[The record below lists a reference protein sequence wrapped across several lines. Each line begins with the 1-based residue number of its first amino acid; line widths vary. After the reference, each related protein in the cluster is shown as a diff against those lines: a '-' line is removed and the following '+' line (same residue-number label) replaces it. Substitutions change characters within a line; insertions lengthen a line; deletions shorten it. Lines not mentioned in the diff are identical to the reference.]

1 MKKLTLILLLI
12 ASTLVVNAQ
21 KRNGKE
27 KIEAARIAMITKK
40 LGLSPDQAE
49 KFWPLYNEYKEK
61 RKDIRKEFNNK
72 RKDFDASNA
81 SEEQRKSMLKLGHN
95 FKQRQL
101 DLERKYSDRLLNVI
115 SSKQALQLRRSEEQF
130 RQMLLKK
137 LQERRDMQGERMKDR
152 ENMRKKREEMMNR
165 KRRNG

>member
-1 MKKLTLILLLI
+1 MKNLILIFFLI

-27 KIEAARIAMITKK
+27 QIEAARIAMISKK
-40 LGLSPDQAE
+40 IGLTPKQAE
-49 KFWPLYNEYKEK
+49 KFWPMYNEYRAK
-61 RKDIRKEFNNK
+61 RQEIRKEFNNK

-81 SEEQRKSMLKLGHN
+81 SEEQRKSMLKLGHS

-101 DLERKYSDRLLNVI
+101 DLEKKYSDRLLNVI
-115 SSKQALQLRRSEEQF
+115 NSKQALQLRRSEEQF
-130 RQMLLKK
+130 RKMLLKK

-152 ENMRKKREEMMNR
+152 ENMRKKREEMMNK

>member
-1 MKKLTLILLLI
+1 MKKLILIFFLI

-27 KIEAARIAMITKK
+27 QIEAARIAMISKK
-40 LGLSPDQAE
+40 LGLTPKQAE
-49 KFWPLYNEYKEK
+49 KFWPMYNEYRSQRQE
-61 RKDIRKEFNNK
+61 IRKEFNNK
-72 RKDFDASNA
+72 RKHFDASNA
-81 SEEQRKSMLKLGHN
+81 SEEQRKSMLKLGYS

-101 DLERKYSDRLLNVI
+101 DLEKKYADRLLQVI
-115 SSKQALQLRRSEEQF
+115 NSKQALQLRRSEEQF
-130 RQMLLKK
+130 RKMLLKK
-137 LQERRDMQGERMKDR
+137 LQERREMQGERIRDR

>member
-1 MKKLTLILLLI
+1 MKNLILIFFLI

-27 KIEAARIAMITKK
+27 QIEAARIAMISKK
-40 LGLSPDQAE
+40 LGLTPKQAE
-49 KFWPLYNEYKEK
+49 KFWPMYNEYRAQKQE
-61 RKDIRKEFNNK
+61 IRKEFNNK
-72 RKDFDASNA
+72 RKSFDASNA

-101 DLERKYSDRLLNVI
+101 DLEKKYSDRLLQVI
-115 SSKQALQLRRSEEQF
+115 NSKQALQLRRSEEQF
-130 RQMLLKK
+130 RKMLLKK
-137 LQERRDMQGERMKDR
+137 LQERRDMQGERMRDR

-165 KRRNG
+165 KKRNG